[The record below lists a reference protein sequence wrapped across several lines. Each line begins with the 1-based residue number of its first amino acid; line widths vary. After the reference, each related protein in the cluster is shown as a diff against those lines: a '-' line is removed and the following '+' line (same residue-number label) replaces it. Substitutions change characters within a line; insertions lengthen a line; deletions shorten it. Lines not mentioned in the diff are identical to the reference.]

1 MEYKDHV
8 VWLLTEI
15 LKAIKAQRPKKRN
28 RRVQGDL
35 WVRGKKLDRIDVAQ
49 REWEESQERLRHELE
64 QERARKNSGTNV
76 SSATT
81 EKGDRRSVSAGMTS
95 TRTLTPE
102 DAGSSNGSADAASI
116 AHREA
121 KHGVVNGEAA
131 KVAEQLMARNK
142 RMMG

>member
-1 MEYKDHV
+1 MEYKDQV

-35 WVRGKKLDRIDVAQ
+35 WVRGKKMDRIDVATQ
-49 REWEESQERLRHELE
+49 EWEESQERLRRELE
-64 QERARKNSGTNV
+64 AERERKAREV
-76 SSATT
+76 
-81 EKGDRRSVSAGMTS
+81 
-95 TRTLTPE
+95 
-102 DAGSSNGSADAASI
+102 
-116 AHREA
+116 

-131 KVAEQLMARNK
+131 KVAEQLMAKSR

>member
-1 MEYKDHV
+1 MEYKDQV

-49 REWEESQERLRHELE
+49 REWEESQERLRRELE
-64 QERARKNSGTNV
+64 AERARKNSGG
-76 SSATT
+76 SAPYAATASDSPT
-81 EKGDRRSVSAGMTS
+81 FAHAATKS
-95 TRTLTPE
+95 TRTPTPV
-102 DAGSSNGSADAASI
+102 DAGCSNGSAAAASI